1 MHKLLNIQM
10 TDTHMKVVVRNYL
23 TNGNEKEFNYLKFIK
38 DIDQII
44 NEKFNKENF

>member
-1 MHKLLNIQM
+1 M